1 MSLRGYEAIA
11 NCTGRICKVRD
22 CFFTA
27 LAVHRNDM
35 AGVRPSHC
43 PISVTVSDSPTTA
56 TATKTTSRFI
66 LTKGY
71 QNDI

>member
-1 MSLRGYEAIA
+1 MLLRGYEAIA

-35 AGVRPSHC
+35 AGARPSHC
-43 PISVTVSDSPTTA
+43 PHFCDSKWQPNYCHCYSKLLHA
-56 TATKTTSRFI
+56 LF
-66 LTKGY
+66 
-71 QNDI
+71 

>member
-56 TATKTTSRFI
+56 TAT
-66 LTKGY
+66 
-71 QNDI
+71 QNYFTLYFNQGLPK